1 MQSNEGLVG
10 ARRILEHNSEQDIA
24 VFVAESEYLDRT
36 APAGPRVVL
45 HEKLKVQVE
54 KPVDSP
60 AHGYFLNLS
69 ITNRCATEAPVE
81 IVKYRYSGFS
91 FRANESWN
99 KNNST
104 VLTSEG
110 KDRYT
115 SNFSRAKWVS
125 VQGDVP
131 GGDKAGIILMSHPD
145 NRDHPQLLRTWGEQ
159 HNGSVFINFNPVQE
173 SPWKF
178 EPGNDYTQRYRLFVY
193 DGTVTAQQAEELWQ
207 DYAGTL

>member
-1 MQSNEGLVG
+1 M
-10 ARRILEHNSEQDIA
+10 
-24 VFVAESEYLDRT
+24 
-36 APAGPRVVL
+36 VL

-54 KPVDSP
+54 KPVDFP

-69 ITNRCATEAPVE
+69 ITSRCATEAPVE

-91 FRANESWN
+91 FRATESWN

-131 GGDKAGIILMSHPD
+131 DGGKAGIVLMSHPD
-145 NRDHPQLLRTWGEQ
+145 NRDHPQLLRTWGKL
-159 HNGSVFINFNPVQE
+159 HNGSVFINFNPVQK
-173 SPWKF
+173 SPWRF

-193 DGTVTAQQAEELWQ
+193 DGVVTAQQTEELWQ
-207 DYAGTL
+207 DYAGASKTRK